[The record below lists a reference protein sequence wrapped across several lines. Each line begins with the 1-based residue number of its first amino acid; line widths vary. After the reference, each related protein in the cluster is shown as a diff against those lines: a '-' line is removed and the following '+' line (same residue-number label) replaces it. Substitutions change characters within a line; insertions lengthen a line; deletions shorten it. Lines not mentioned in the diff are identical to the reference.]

1 MLSINDIVIWAN
13 EKLLPLMP
21 GLKTYGIAKS
31 ATKGETFMPYVDE
44 KYIGIDD
51 THPAQLYHKQLTIS
65 STSVPS
71 SGYGDNE
78 QDLQNTY
85 GMAMVVFFDE
95 KKQGF
100 NADSLYTYIQASITG
115 RLKATEAKSIRVSV
129 TSVNLNDPQIWA
141 QEYGTNQYKLFGT
154 QRLIQVNYSVVM
166 VYNKECITIPQCK
179 N

>member
-1 MLSINDIVIWAN
+1 MLSVSNIINWAN

-31 ATKGETFMPYVDE
+31 AVKGDTFMPYADE

-51 THPAQLYHKQLTIS
+51 TFASQIYHKQLSIS
-65 STSVPS
+65 SASVPR
-71 SGYGDNE
+71 SGFGDNDE
-78 QDLQNTY
+78 DLQNTY
-85 GMAMVVFFDE
+85 GMAMIVFFDE

-115 RLKATEAKSIRVSV
+115 RLKSEGMRSVRVAV
-129 TSVNLNDPQIWA
+129 TSVNLNDGAVWA

-154 QRLIQVNYSVVM
+154 QRLIQINYTIIM
-166 VYNKECITIPQCK
+166 VFDKNCIAIPNCK